1 LAGLVTLSGSAHQLV
16 LQGEGAIT
24 VSGQITGVGGLTSGF
39 GAGIRI
45 VSNNTN
51 NYTGETAINAGTL
64 AGIGANAFG
73 STSVIRI
80 AALNTLSLR
89 GDATTAFQRADTSA
103 PYTLSTNNTGSTI
116 NVDAATGDTTAK
128 TMSAGALNTAFTGA
142 SYEVRFTGANNTSLS
157 LGAMTGA
164 ASTAAGTVI
173 INNNI
178 TSTGT
183 LTLASYT
190 SANTADGETVIFT
203 GNGNTFV
210 TGAINPSATTTLS
223 LNKGGAGTVTL
234 SGTNTYTGA
243 TTVNDGKLVVNGSI
257 STSVTTVASGATL
270 GGSGTVRA
278 LTIDSGAFVTPGN
291 SPGILTVNGAYTQAG
306 QYTAEITG
314 TTAGVGGYDQIGVTG
329 TVDIT
334 GGSLVAMFSGAGYN
348 EGDLFFI
355 LLNDSTDV
363 ITGTYTGFAQG
374 ATVATYG
381 GLAWTISYNA
391 NGNNGGSP
399 SFTGGNDIALMA
411 IPEPNVPAL
420 LGGLGALA
428 LLRRRRA

>member
-1 LAGLVTLSGSAHQLV
+1 
-16 LQGEGAIT
+16 
-24 VSGQITGVGGLTSGF
+24 
-39 GAGIRI
+39 
-45 VSNNTN
+45 
-51 NYTGETAINAGTL
+51 
-64 AGIGANAFG
+64 
-73 STSVIRI
+73 
-80 AALNTLSLR
+80 
-89 GDATTAFQRADTSA
+89 
-103 PYTLSTNNTGSTI
+103 
-116 NVDAATGDTTAK
+116 
-128 TMSAGALNTAFTGA
+128 
-142 SYEVRFTGANNTSLS
+142 
-157 LGAMTGA
+157 
-164 ASTAAGTVI
+164 
-173 INNNI
+173 
-178 TSTGT
+178 

-190 SANTADGETVIFT
+190 SANTAAGETVTFT
-203 GNGNTFV
+203 GSGNTFV

-223 LNKGGAGTVTL
+223 LAKSGAGTVTL

-334 GGSLVAMFSGAGYN
+334 GGGLVAMFSGAGYN

-355 LLNDSTDV
+355 LLNDSTDA

-391 NGNNGGSP
+391 NANNVGSP